1 MADKEAT
8 VYIIDVGESMADC
21 HNGREESDLDFSM
34 RYVWDKLSTTVAAS
48 RKTWT
53 VGVLGLNT
61 RKTDNKQAHEGLDGY
76 EHISVLQ
83 ELGPMSMTSL
93 KELKSKIKP
102 SGRSGGD
109 AISAIVVAQCMID
122 AFTKKLKYHRKIVL
136 VTNAET
142 PFDDD
147 SLEDVSSKLNE
158 SNIELVIIGVDFD
171 DAEYGFK
178 EEDKSSIKR
187 RNEEALEKLISQCNL
202 AVYGTMAQA
211 VDELSVPR
219 IKHVRPFKSYDGALT
234 LGDPTSYQSALS
246 IHVERYFKTKRAAVP
261 SASTV
266 VIKQESGGHSQS
278 TQTMDEE
285 DAQMD
290 GVEFSGV
297 KQLRTYKVNDPD
309 APGGKK
315 DVEMDDLAKGYQYGS
330 TVVPFSESD
339 LNITKLETKKGL
351 TVLGFVPFSSY
362 EPFMNMGETGLI
374 VAQRQ
379 NEEAEITLSAFIHAL
394 HEVESYA
401 VARYVQKD
409 GAQPQ
414 ILLLK
419 PNPGIEDEFECLYDV
434 PLPFAEDVRSYQF
447 PPLDK
452 VVTVTGN
459 VLTEHRL
466 LPSEDLTEAMS
477 DYVDAMDI
485 STFGADDDGKPSE
498 YAPIEELYN
507 PVIHRVNQA
516 IRSRAV
522 DPDGAIEPPAGILL
536 RFSNP
541 PEKLVEKAKPE
552 IESLIE
558 AAEIKKVPAKAQG
571 KRWKKEAVKPL
582 SGLDI
587 DSLLGQ
593 SRKTKTISSDNA
605 VPEFKQ
611 TIATADDDA
620 TVEDTVKQMGQI
632 IRKLIEDSF
641 ADLFYSRAAENLRV
655 MREELLGLE
664 LPGMY
669 NKFLTALKKSILS
682 GELNGDRREMWFKHI
697 VAGKLSLITSEESE
711 VSDVTEEQAKAFVK

>member
-21 HNGREESDLDFSM
+21 HNGRDESDLDWSM
-34 RYVWDKLSTTVAAS
+34 RYIWDKLSTTVAAS

-61 RKTDNKQAHEGLDGY
+61 RKTDNDLASEGLDGY
-76 EHISVLQ
+76 ENISVLQ
-83 ELGPMSMTSL
+83 EIGPMSMTSL

-102 SGRSGGD
+102 SRSTGGD
-109 AISAIVVAQCMID
+109 AISAIVVAQGMID
-122 AFTKKLKYHRKIVL
+122 KFTKKLKYNRKIVL

-147 SLEDVSSKLNE
+147 SLEDVASKLNE
-158 SNIELVIIGVDFD
+158 SNIELVIIGIDFD

-178 EEDKSSIKR
+178 EEDKSSVKR
-187 RNEEALEKLISQCNL
+187 RNEEALEKLISQCNH

-211 VDELSVPR
+211 VEELSVPR
-219 IKHVRPFKSYDGALT
+219 IKHVRPFKSYDGTLT
-234 LGDPTSYQSALS
+234 LGDPAKYPSALS
-246 IHVERYFKTKRAAVP
+246 IQVERYFKTKRAAVP

-266 VIKQESGGHSQS
+266 VIKQEPAGPSQS
-278 TQTMDEE
+278 TQTLDEE
-285 DAQMD
+285 DVEM
-290 GVEFSGV
+290 GGTEFSGV
-297 KQLRTYKVNDPD
+297 KQMRSYKVNDPD

-315 DVEMDDLAKGYQYGS
+315 DVDMDDLAKGYQYGS

-339 LNITKLETKKGL
+339 LNVTKLETKKSF
-351 TVLGFVPFSSY
+351 TILGFVPFSSY
-362 EPFMNMGETGLI
+362 EPFLNMGETGLV

-379 NEEAEITLSAFIHAL
+379 NEDAEITLSALIHAL

-434 PLPFAEDVRSYQF
+434 PLPFAEDVRSYRF

-459 VLTEHRL
+459 VLTQHRL

-477 DYVDAMDI
+477 DYVDAMDL
-485 STFGADDDGKPSE
+485 STFATDDEGKPAE
-498 YAPIEELYN
+498 YAPIEDLYN
-507 PVIHRVNQA
+507 PVIHRLNQA

-522 DPDGAIEPPAGILL
+522 DPDGDIEAPAAILL
-536 RFSNP
+536 RFSHP
-541 PEKLVEKAKPE
+541 PEKLLEKAKPE
-552 IESLIE
+552 IDSLVD
-558 AAEIKKVPAKAQG
+558 AAEVKKVPAKAQG

-593 SRKTKTISSDNA
+593 NRQTKTISAENA
-605 VPEFKQ
+605 IPEFKQ
-611 TIATADDDA
+611 TIATADDDSV
-620 TVEDTVKQMGQI
+620 VEDAVKQMGQI

-641 ADLFYSRAAENLRV
+641 ADVLYPRAAENLRV
-655 MREELLGLE
+655 VREELIGLE
-664 LPGMY
+664 LPGVY
-669 NKFLTALKKSILS
+669 NKLLTSLKKSILT
-682 GELNGDRREMWFKHI
+682 GELNGDRREMWFKYI
-697 VAGKLSLITSEESE
+697 IGGKLSLITSEESE
-711 VSDVTEEQAKAFVK
+711 VSDVTEEQAKAFV